1 MLIELVNVLGQGK
14 NNFVSHND
22 NSIFYFDFQ
31 WMILKFQNVPEGCF
45 KQLIVIIII

>member
-1 MLIELVNVLGQGK
+1 MLIELGNVLGQGEII
-14 NNFVSHND
+14 SYHND
-22 NSIFYFDFQ
+22 DSIFYFDFQ